1 MNLGGD
7 GRWVPLFS
15 GLDRRYCTTAF
26 LLFFIQLTNK
36 KRPINLFI
44 HGCEPKTN
52 DYACQ

>member
-7 GRWVPLFS
+7 GRWVPLLS
-15 GLDRRYCTTAF
+15 GLDRRYCST
-26 LLFFIQLTNK
+26 IQLTNK